1 MIGQATHCLREEL
14 LNESF
19 FCFTTI
25 VLVEA
30 AVCLTVEDHYESVW
44 HPGDDDASKPTD
56 INWADGHN
64 TVDEYFFDSEFHQL
78 IKHMYSFYG
87 RISNYVVL

>member
-1 MIGQATHCLREEL
+1 M
-14 LNESF
+14 
-19 FCFTTI
+19 
-25 VLVEA
+25 LVEA

-56 INWADGHN
+56 LDYVRHDEPLHLDNSLDIKGADGHN
-64 TVDEYFFDSEFHQL
+64 TVDEYFFDSEFHPL